1 MRVPPFY
8 RYRSWMRGAAFF
20 ACGCVV
26 GAALYNGLA
35 HDQYDRIVRQ
45 NIELAA
51 KAEQY
56 EKDIERLNQFKSR
69 SSVISSVVVYVEEPQ
84 GRAPMDA
91 SSEKELKE
99 RVTRDL
105 SIFLGRNIYNIGA
118 EAQLARNLLE
128 GKIYEGIGDKDYR
141 IDLTTMLVADRVLHV
156 WIEARPVLPG

>member
-1 MRVPPFY
+1 VRVPPFY
-8 RYRSWMRGAAFF
+8 RFRGWMRGAAFF

-35 HDQYDRIVRQ
+35 HDQYDRIVRE
-45 NIELAA
+45 NIELAE

-56 EKDIERLNQFKSR
+56 EKDIERLNQFRSR
-69 SSVISSVVVYVEEPQ
+69 SSAISSVVVYVEEPQ

-91 SSEKELKE
+91 ASEKELKD

-105 SIFLGRNIYNIGA
+105 SIFLGRNMYDIGA
-118 EAQLARNLLE
+118 EAQLARKLLE
-128 GKIYEGIGDKDYR
+128 GKIYEGIGDKAYR

-156 WIEARPVLPG
+156 WIEARPDLPG